1 MAFPAS
7 RHEAQVNALALAGR
21 ALNNSSG
28 AQSRTVAHRG
38 SLDPGAA
45 YRIANDMNPKTGVCA
60 PRLNEK
66 GQMYL
71 TETLNGLF
79 KANEALGGILSV
91 AKRCG

>member
-1 MAFPAS
+1 MAS
-7 RHEAQVNALALAGR
+7 
-21 ALNNSSG
+21 
-28 AQSRTVAHRG
+28 
-38 SLDPGAA
+38 DK
-45 YRIANDMNPKTGVCA
+45 NPKTCVCA

-71 TETLNGLF
+71 NETLNGLF